1 MVTFGNILS
10 NKKELAMKQMDM
22 FNMLD
27 EKTLDK
33 VIKHIEELY
42 IDNPKGRVMRQVAEV
57 IVEDLKG
64 WLK

>member
-1 MVTFGNILS
+1 M
-10 NKKELAMKQMDM
+10 EQMNM
-22 FNMLD
+22 FNMVD
-27 EKTLDK
+27 EKTLNK
-33 VIKHIEELY
+33 VIKHIEEIY